1 MVRTILAGRLRR
13 AMKRVAWAIF
23 FVGLLLNAAAI
34 GQTQAGNSLAD
45 VARANR
51 AKQQAEEAVG
61 STPKVITNQD
71 IPSAPSNIPES
82 SEPMTG
88 VSGVKQFADR
98 YSDQHA
104 NQRLLAEE
112 RSGQYWKPRIENQE
126 ARIADLQARIDRV
139 NQSMRAAVGTAQYE
153 TPVNRYQSIQMERLA
168 HMQEMLDQQ
177 QRRLSMMQD
186 AARLTGMGQ

>member
-1 MVRTILAGRLRR
+1 
-13 AMKRVAWAIF
+13 
-23 FVGLLLNAAAI
+23 
-34 GQTQAGNSLAD
+34 
-45 VARANR
+45 
-51 AKQQAEEAVG
+51 
-61 STPKVITNQD
+61 
-71 IPSAPSNIPES
+71 
-82 SEPMTG
+82 
-88 VSGVKQFADR
+88 DR

-177 QRRLSMMQD
+177 QRRLTMMQD

>member
-1 MVRTILAGRLRR
+1 
-13 AMKRVAWAIF
+13 MKRVAWAIF

-34 GQTQAGNSLAD
+34 GQSQAGNSLAD
-45 VARANR
+45 VARANH

-61 STPKVITNQD
+61 STPKVITNRD

-82 SEPMTG
+82 SEPMTT
-88 VSGVKQFADR
+88 VSGVKQFAES

-112 RSGQYWKPRIENQE
+112 RASQYWKPRIENQE

-139 NQSMRAAVGTAQYE
+139 NQSMHAAVGTAQYE

-168 HMQEMLDQQ
+168 HMQELQDQQ
-177 QRRLSMMQD
+177 QRRLSMIQD